1 MAQNTPWRL
10 KNSNIFW
17 GGPPDPPGGGAP
29 PSHLALHAKMA
40 AVTPSLVT
48 AINTFVPGTSNLN
61 KNPAKWGTGNVF
73 TSRGGCERHEQFNLV
88 FVALLPQSAIMLS
101 R

>member
-40 AVTPSLVT
+40 AVTPSLVP

-61 KNPAKWGTGNVF
+61 KNPATIYRIPDLNVYPK
-73 TSRGGCERHEQFNLV
+73 TLID
-88 FVALLPQSAIMLS
+88 PD
-101 R
+101 

>member
-29 PSHLALHAKMA
+29 PSHLALHEKMA
-40 AVTPSLVT
+40 AVLPSLVP

-61 KNPAKWGTGNVF
+61 KNPV
-73 TSRGGCERHEQFNLV
+73 V
-88 FVALLPQSAIMLS
+88 LLLLLLLLLLLYGKLF
-101 R
+101 

>member
-29 PSHLALHAKMA
+29 PSHLALHEKMA
-40 AVTPSLVT
+40 AVPPSLVP

-61 KNPAKWGTGNVF
+61 KSPEMGQTKVHVWMDWFKT
-73 TSRGGCERHEQFNLV
+73 L
-88 FVALLPQSAIMLS
+88 FV
-101 R
+101 

>member
-1 MAQNTPWRL
+1 MAQNTPWGL

-40 AVTPSLVT
+40 AVPPSLVP

-61 KNPAKWGTGNVF
+61 KNPGIIEVSIRTVRL
-73 TSRGGCERHEQFNLV
+73 TLQSYLV
-88 FVALLPQSAIMLS
+88 VSI
-101 R
+101 

>member
-40 AVTPSLVT
+40 AVTPSLVP

-61 KNPAKWGTGNVF
+61 KNPETADGHSQTINWRVEFGRQAK
-73 TSRGGCERHEQFNLV
+73 EQK
-88 FVALLPQSAIMLS
+88 Q
-101 R
+101 

>member
-17 GGPPDPPGGGAP
+17 GDPPGGGAP
-29 PSHLALHAKMA
+29 PSHLALHEKMA
-40 AVTPSLVT
+40 AVPPSLVP

-61 KNPAKWGTGNVF
+61 KNPAFSGRKSIFLCMENVQITPCAF
-73 TSRGGCERHEQFNLV
+73 VCEREE
-88 FVALLPQSAIMLS
+88 S
-101 R
+101 

>member
-1 MAQNTPWRL
+1 MAQNTPWCL

-17 GGPPDPPGGGAP
+17 GGPPDPPGGGAL

-40 AVTPSLVT
+40 AVTPSLVP

-61 KNPAKWGTGNVF
+61 KNPDGFGRLVNNSKQSIC
-73 TSRGGCERHEQFNLV
+73 TSHLKFYLQV
-88 FVALLPQSAIMLS
+88 
-101 R
+101 

>member
-29 PSHLALHAKMA
+29 PSHLALHEKMA
-40 AVTPSLVT
+40 AVPPSLVP

-61 KNPAKWGTGNVF
+61 KNPGREVTLVERWLF
-73 TSRGGCERHEQFNLV
+73 SRGSIVLIV
-88 FVALLPQSAIMLS
+88 KL
-101 R
+101 

>member
-29 PSHLALHAKMA
+29 PSHLALHEKMA
-40 AVTPSLVT
+40 AVPPSLVP

-61 KNPAKWGTGNVF
+61 KNPALNSLFQCPFLLFVTFDMLG
-73 TSRGGCERHEQFNLV
+73 RHICLK
-88 FVALLPQSAIMLS
+88 
-101 R
+101 